1 MIKIWFLCVFISLLF
16 SYEISYWILQLA
28 FKNMKPLQIRQSVYS
43 SKLITWIIFKWLS
56 WTFSFLVCVFFLKGF
71 FLSMVFLLNAFVMD
85 EKYDTIYTGRDVSYT
100 RNVRDNLKEILCVC
114 IDVMFVKILLMFI
127 SLLKMMSC
135 KIVHMQSLNSK

>member
-1 MIKIWFLCVFISLLF
+1 
-16 SYEISYWILQLA
+16 
-28 FKNMKPLQIRQSVYS
+28 
-43 SKLITWIIFKWLS
+43 
-56 WTFSFLVCVFFLKGF
+56 
-71 FLSMVFLLNAFVMD
+71 MVFLLNAFVMD

>member
-1 MIKIWFLCVFISLLF
+1 
-16 SYEISYWILQLA
+16 
-28 FKNMKPLQIRQSVYS
+28 
-43 SKLITWIIFKWLS
+43 
-56 WTFSFLVCVFFLKGF
+56 
-71 FLSMVFLLNAFVMD
+71 MVFLLNAFVMD

-135 KIVHMQSLNSK
+135 KIVHMQSNKTQLV

>member
-56 WTFSFLVCVFFLKGF
+56 WTFSFLVCFFLKGF